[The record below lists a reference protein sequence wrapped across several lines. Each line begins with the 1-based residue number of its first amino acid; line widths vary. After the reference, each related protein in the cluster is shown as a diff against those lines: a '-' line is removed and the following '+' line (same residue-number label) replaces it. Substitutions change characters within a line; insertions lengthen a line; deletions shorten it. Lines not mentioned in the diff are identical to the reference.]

1 MKANVMIKRL
11 LMKKTPH
18 TPQTSVSTK
27 TLDFKGMNQRGSRH
41 FNRRRNPKGKN

>member
-18 TPQTSVSTK
+18 TPQTSVCIK
-27 TLDFKGMNQRGSRH
+27 ILAFKGMNQRG
-41 FNRRRNPKGKN
+41 